1 MDKVKLKEIIQ
12 SPKDYSNKDLIDCLE
27 FLSTEHENLKNEL
40 MSKTYYLDEIQKT
53 YETLLDVY
61 KNRTKK

>member
-12 SPKDYSNKDLIDCLE
+12 SPNDYSNKDLVNCLD
-27 FLSTEHENLKNEL
+27 FLSSEHETLKNEL
-40 MSKTYYLDEIQKT
+40 ISKTHFLDEIQKT